1 MSITGANI
9 APEIGSIVADKF
21 RIERVL
27 AEGGMGLV
35 VAATHIQLEQT
46 VALKFFRG
54 DLRSSGEPLLRF
66 MREAKAAAQIKSEYV
81 ARVLDVG
88 VTDDG
93 TPYMVMEYLEGEG
106 LEKVVARGPMPIP
119 GAVEYAI
126 QACEGLG
133 GSARARHRAP

>member
-1 MSITGANI
+1 MPAQQLCSISEYSGGGGSHESKLRCCAGGPGLSMTGANI

-54 DLRSSGEPLLRF
+54 DMRSSGEPLLRF

-88 VTDDG
+88 VTD
-93 TPYMVMEYLEGEG
+93 
-106 LEKVVARGPMPIP
+106 
-119 GAVEYAI
+119 
-126 QACEGLG
+126 
-133 GSARARHRAP
+133 

>member
-1 MSITGANI
+1 MTGANI
-9 APEIGSIVADKF
+9 ALEIGSIVADKF

-106 LEKVVARGPMPIP
+106 LEKVDRARPAADLQRRRVRHSGVRRP
-119 GAVEYAI
+119 
-126 QACEGLG
+126 G